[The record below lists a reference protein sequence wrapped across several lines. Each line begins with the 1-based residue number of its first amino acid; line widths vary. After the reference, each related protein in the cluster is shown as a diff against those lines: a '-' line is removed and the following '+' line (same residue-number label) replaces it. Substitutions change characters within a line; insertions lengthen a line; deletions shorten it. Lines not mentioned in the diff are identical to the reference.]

1 MKMSQE
7 VKNAVADCSPAIVA
21 TVSKAGKPN
30 VSAKGSLRVIDDEHL
45 LFADIRSPRTITN
58 LKDNPQVAVL
68 CLNPAT
74 RKGCRIWGR
83 AEIMTSGDLFDQLT
97 KEYAGK
103 NMKVNHVVKITV
115 DEALGF

>member
-1 MKMSQE
+1 MKMSKE
-7 VKNAVADCSPAIVA
+7 VKNAVAECSPAIVA
-21 TVSKAGKPN
+21 TVNKAGKPN

-58 LKDNPQVAVL
+58 LRENPQVAVI

>member
-1 MKMSQE
+1 MKMSPQ
-7 VKNAVADCSPAIVA
+7 VKDAVADCSPALVA
-21 TVSKAGKPN
+21 TANKAGKPN
-30 VSAKGSLRVIDDEHL
+30 VSAKGSLRVVDDEHL
-45 LFADIRSPRTITN
+45 LFADIRSPRTIIN
-58 LKDNPQVAVL
+58 LKENPHVAVL

-83 AEIMTSGDLFDQLT
+83 AEIMFSGDLFDQLA

-115 DEALGF
+115 DEAFGF